1 MRKGAPGPS
10 LDSPKRIPRAGA
22 PDCKKFAARWNFGLG
37 RDAKYCPA
45 ASRKHILLSCV
56 NVPVLPKM
64 RASDSSECAMTE
76 AEAALRKALLDVLI
90 ALPVS
95 RHSSQQTYEEAAA
108 AYEKAAEDAHPAV
121 AEVFREAAKKVRG

>member
-1 MRKGAPGPS
+1 
-10 LDSPKRIPRAGA
+10 
-22 PDCKKFAARWNFGLG
+22 
-37 RDAKYCPA
+37 
-45 ASRKHILLSCV
+45 
-56 NVPVLPKM
+56 
-64 RASDSSECAMTE
+64 MTE